1 MLPGGLAGGSGGVV
15 GGSLSVDTHYDEF
28 IYYFIVFT
36 RQIWI
41 MDISVV

>member
-1 MLPGGLAGGSGGVV
+1 MLPGGLAGNSGGVV
-15 GGSLSVDTHYDEF
+15 GGSLSVDTRYDEF

>member
-1 MLPGGLAGGSGGVV
+1 MLPGGLAGGSGVV
-15 GGSLSVDTHYDEF
+15 GGSLSVDTRYDEF